1 MKHYP
6 ADPNT
11 AKVFLGLGF
20 GAVAGVMAGQYL
32 GHTMILLS
40 AGMTLGGL
48 IGSLC
53 YYFGSRKH

>member
-6 ADPNT
+6 ADPNA
-11 AKVFLGLGF
+11 AKVFLGLGS
-20 GAVAGVMAGQYL
+20 GAVIGVIAGQYL
-32 GHTMILLS
+32 GNTMILIS

-53 YYFGSRKH
+53 YYFDDRKH